1 MYFRLVSAAMA
12 NASSEVAIPNVIYQE
27 GDRQNFSEELSHVK
41 YNGSMSLNIS
51 DFQVWSEVKEEG
63 FVYESLPVEFV
74 FGKKTYKFEFQIDLK
89 TKKDDKI
96 GVFLEK
102 LNPEDV
108 TVTFE
113 MMALDS
119 SGNSFKKSPASKK
132 LSLEEPNW
140 GFPTFLSKKSLKD
153 NAATHLPNGAL
164 KLKCDFTIYV
174 AEISQVQSEVQGSVG
189 ESTLSI
195 NFHNLWTEGV
205 LQDFNI
211 KCEGEDIPCHRAILA
226 ARSDMFKAMLTSD
239 SIEKKKGEVEIKD
252 CSAGILRHFLKFVY
266 TDCLDDERDYNSTE
280 LLILADRYQVSGLKK
295 RCEVA
300 LSKTI
305 SKNNAIQ
312 LLSTASLYSAE
323 LLMANA
329 SRVVANNLK
338 ELVGSEDWKQMVA
351 TNPQAM
357 EAIVKTSL

>member
-1 MYFRLVSAAMA
+1 MA
-12 NASSEVAIPNVIYQE
+12 NASSEVPIPNVIYQD
-27 GDRQNFSEELSHVK
+27 GGRQNFSEDLSHVK
-41 YNGSMSLNIS
+41 YNGSLSLNIS
-51 DFQVWSEVKEEG
+51 DFQVWSNTKEDK
-63 FVYESLPVEFV
+63 FSFKSTPIEF
-74 FGKKTYKFEFQIDLK
+74 GCDQKTYKFELQIELNKK
-89 TKKDDKI
+89 TDDDI
-96 GVFLEK
+96 GVYLRK
-102 LNPEDV
+102 SNPEDV

-113 MMALDS
+113 LMALDS
-119 SGNSFKKSPASKK
+119 SGNSFKKLPSTKK
-132 LSLEEPNW
+132 LSLKEPSW
-140 GFPTFLSKKSLKD
+140 GFPNFLSKKSLKD

-174 AEISQVQSEVQGSVG
+174 AEISRVQSEVQGSVG

-195 NFHNLWTEGV
+195 NFNNLWTEGV

-226 ARSDMFKAMLTSD
+226 ARSDMFKAMLTTD
-239 SIEKKKGEVEIKD
+239 SIEKTKGEVEIKD

-323 LLMANA
+323 ILMANA